1 MSNNITGPEGQREA
15 EMLVLEIDI
24 RGTDRVARI
33 HHERGG
39 IVGVGVAGM
48 SERMDQVGRSFEIT
62 SGDQGATARARLRPV
77 KVAG

>member
-24 RGTDRVARI
+24 RCTDRVARI

-39 IVGVGVAGM
+39 IVGVGAGM
-48 SERMDQVGRSFEIT
+48 GERMDQVGRSLEIT